1 VVAGAV
7 GGALLALAPA
17 GAVAPAAAEDGSD
30 LVEACEPLTA
40 VPEAGPRACKSVE
53 AGTWLAAQSC
63 RRVDGLQEP
72 MCPTVDGRP
81 VHEAA
86 VREVETGWLGRALA
100 LQRQLDLDVPLS
112 QALFPH
118 THNSANS
125 AAYAPSISSLDANQ
139 VLTLTDQ
146 LRLGM
151 RAIEIDVHWTP
162 NPSGDPAHGMRAA
175 VQCHGE
181 PVATPAGVLHAG
193 CSVDT
198 LLVDLLREVR
208 TWLDQPANQGE
219 VVLLYLENALDDDEA
234 AHEAAVAAIDA
245 TLGGLVA
252 RPTEGGGC
260 QSLPVERSKQQLLD
274 AGTPVLITGNCGPGG
289 WNDRVF
295 DRYPSWDEAGGS
307 TFDCAAERDEIEFGS
322 ILVRRYEDSTW
333 LSAMAG
339 SGSHR
344 DAPTISE
351 MVRCG
356 VNLVGFDQL
365 HPGDDRLPGLVWSWR
380 TDEPSA
386 SAVDQCA
393 ALGTDG
399 RFFGD
404 DCGVPRP
411 VACRTADG
419 GWAVT
424 ADAATWSAGED
435 ACRSAGHAGAGVPSN
450 GWDSGLL
457 RAAAVEADAGEVW
470 LAYGQDDTGA
480 WVTGIPASEPAPAP
494 VDAPGRSEDR
504 LGDPAGH
511 GGPPT
516 EPGVGRGKP
525 IAVHNPVPG
534 LPVLVTATVCLAM
547 AATAARRRSITR

>member
-1 VVAGAV
+1 MRERRCARAIAGAV

-17 GAVAPAAAEDGSD
+17 GVLAPAAAEDGGD

-40 VPEAGPRACKSVE
+40 VPEAGPRACKSLE

-63 RRVDGLQEP
+63 RRVAGLEEEV
-72 MCPTVDGRP
+72 CPTVDGRP

-86 VREVETGWLGRALA
+86 LRAVEAGWLGRALA
-100 LQRQLDLDVPLS
+100 LQRRLDVDVPLA
-112 QALFPH
+112 QVLFPH

-125 AAYAPSISSLDANQ
+125 AAYAPTVSTLDANQ

-162 NPSGDPAHGMRAA
+162 GPSGDPTQGMRAA

-181 PVATPAGVLHAG
+181 PVATPAGVVHAG

-198 LLVDLLREVR
+198 LLVDLLQEVR
-208 TWLDQPANQGE
+208 TWLDQPANDGE
-219 VVLLYLENALDDDEA
+219 VVLLYLENALDGDEA
-234 AHEAAVAAIDA
+234 AHAAAVAAIDS
-245 TLGGLVA
+245 TLGQLVA
-252 RPTEGGGC
+252 RPSEGAGC
-260 QSLPVERSKQQLLD
+260 QSLPVERSKHDLLD

-307 TFDCAAERDEIEFGS
+307 TFDCEAERGALDFDS

-344 DAPTISE
+344 DAPTIAE

-380 TDEPSA
+380 AEEPAPSA
-386 SAVDQCA
+386 AGQCA

-399 RFFGD
+399 RFFADG
-404 DCGVPRP
+404 CSVPHP
-411 VACRTADG
+411 VACRTVDG
-419 GWAVT
+419 SWAVT
-424 ADAATWSAGED
+424 ADAVSWSA
-435 ACRSAGHAGAGVPSN
+435 
-450 GWDSGLL
+450 
-457 RAAAVEADAGEVW
+457 
-470 LAYGQDDTGA
+470 
-480 WVTGIPASEPAPAP
+480 
-494 VDAPGRSEDR
+494 
-504 LGDPAGH
+504 
-511 GGPPT
+511 
-516 EPGVGRGKP
+516 
-525 IAVHNPVPG
+525 
-534 LPVLVTATVCLAM
+534 
-547 AATAARRRSITR
+547 